1 MTRVRVGAEVT
12 EDDSDIRGLT
22 LKLKCNLSWYM
33 WLEVQGQPQ
42 ENQISV
48 HHLRHWDV
56 NLSSDRERVAL
67 NCTAV
72 VEFRFEVF
80 LVIRHKKEQMM
91 LLFGDT
97 CLSGCSFPLQLTV
110 SPLYMTE
117 I

>member
-1 MTRVRVGAEVT
+1 
-12 EDDSDIRGLT
+12 
-22 LKLKCNLSWYM
+22 M

-56 NLSSDRERVAL
+56 NLSSDQQCVAL

-91 LLFGDT
+91 LLFGDSY
-97 CLSGCSFPLQLTV
+97 LSGCSFPLQLTV